1 MWYKEINAK
10 KKQGEMHNLQ
20 NDNFDHYI
28 LYLCKFNLHIMEK
41 SEIER
46 KWDGERKYE

>member
-1 MWYKEINAK
+1 MKAK

-41 SEIER
+41 KRDRTQVRRRE
-46 KWDGERKYE
+46 KV